1 MANKTKKKIRLKPAV
16 WDTAFFIGGL
26 VMGRLIGALV
36 KNLAI
41 LRWLSFEVAF
51 GILEPIT
58 LDLVLF
64 KFTVGFGFYLTPAVV
79 LFTILFLV
87 GGKLLRTQ
95 VLAPGK
101 LPAKPTPLDEEDEED
116 ENEDDDVQLYDN

>member
-1 MANKTKKKIRLKPAV
+1 MATKPKKKIRLKPLA

-36 KNLAI
+36 KNIAF

-51 GILEPIT
+51 GILDPLTIN
-58 LDLVLF
+58 LVLF
-64 KFTVGFGFYLTPAVV
+64 KFTVGFGIYLTPAVV

-95 VLAPGK
+95 VLTPGK
-101 LPAKPTPLDEEDEED
+101 APAKPADPFALDDEED
-116 ENEDDDVQLYDN
+116 DDQQYDN